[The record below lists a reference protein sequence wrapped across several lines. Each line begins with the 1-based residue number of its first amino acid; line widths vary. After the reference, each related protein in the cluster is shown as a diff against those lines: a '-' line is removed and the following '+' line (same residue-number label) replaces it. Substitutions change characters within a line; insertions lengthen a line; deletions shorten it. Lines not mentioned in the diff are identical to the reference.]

1 MIYLLHG
8 EDTEKARTKAHELVD
23 SLRAKKPDASFFKIE
38 AAQFSAE
45 KLDELINS
53 QGLFESKYIVLLDRV
68 FENKEAKEQLIGS
81 RKELAESPHI
91 FILLEGKVDKAALT
105 KLEKVAAKA
114 QVFEVGGAG
123 GSSGGFG
130 GGAGGKGRQF
140 AVGETGGQFS
150 ISEFNIFSLG
160 DAFGRRDK
168 KELWFLFSKAA
179 LRNIPAEEIPGI
191 LFWAWKSMALAAASK
206 DAAEAGINP
215 YVFQKSSGFAKNFS
229 ANELATMGARLV
241 RMSHD
246 AHRGKTDFDIELER
260 FVLGV

>member
-8 EDTEKARTKAHELVD
+8 ENTEKARAKAHELVD
-23 SLRAKKPDASFFKIE
+23 TLRAKKPDASFFKIE

-68 FENKEAKEQLIGS
+68 FENKEAKEQLLDS

-91 FILLEGKVDKAALT
+91 FIFLEGKIDKATLT
-105 KLEKVAAKA
+105 KLEKVAAKSQA
-114 QVFEVGGAG
+114 FEVN
-123 GSSGGFG
+123 GSSDGFG
-130 GGAGGKGRQF
+130 GKSRNF

-150 ISEFNIFSLG
+150 IGEFNIFGLG
-160 DAFGRRDK
+160 DALGRRDR
-168 KELWFLFSKAA
+168 KELWFLYSKAA
-179 LRNIPAEEIPGI
+179 LRDIPAEEIHGI

-229 ANELATMGARLV
+229 KEELANMGGRLV

-246 AHRGKTDFDIELER
+246 AHRGKVDFDIELER

>member
-8 EDTEKARTKAHELVD
+8 EDTEKARAKAHELVD
-23 SLRAKKPDASFFKIE
+23 TLRTKKPDASFFKIE

-68 FENKEAKEQLIGS
+68 FENKEAKEQLLDS

-91 FILLEGKVDKAALT
+91 FIFLEGKIDKASLT

-114 QVFEVGGAG
+114 QVFEMKNGGVGGMAEKTF
-123 GSSGGFG
+123 S
-130 GGAGGKGRQF
+130 
-140 AVGETGGQFS
+140 VGE
-150 ISEFNIFSLG
+150 FNTFALG

-168 KELWFLFSKAA
+168 KELWFLYSKAA
-179 LRNIPAEEIPGI
+179 LRNIPAEEIHGI

-206 DAAEAGINP
+206 DAGEAGLNP
-215 YVFQKSSGFAKNFS
+215 YVFQKSSAFAKNFTKD
-229 ANELATMGARLV
+229 ELATMGARLI

-246 AHRGKTDFDIELER
+246 AHRGKVDFDIELER

>member
-8 EDTEKARTKAHELVD
+8 EDIEKARAKAHEMVD
-23 SLRAKKPDASFFKIE
+23 TLRAKKPDASFFKIE

-53 QGLFESKYIVLLDRV
+53 QGLFESKYIVLLDRI
-68 FENKEAKEQLIGS
+68 FENKEAKEQLLDS

-91 FILLEGKVDKAALT
+91 FIFLEGKVDKASLM

-114 QVFEVGGAG
+114 QVFEMSRAG
-123 GSSGGFG
+123 
-130 GGAGGKGRQF
+130 KPRQF

-160 DAFGRRDK
+160 DALGRRDK
-168 KELWFLFSKAA
+168 KELWFLYSKSA
-179 LRNIPAEEIPGI
+179 LRNIPAEEIHGI

-229 ANELATMGARLV
+229 KEELASVGGRLV

-246 AHRGKTDFDIELER
+246 AHRGKVDFDIELER

>member
-8 EDTEKARTKAHELVD
+8 EDTEKARAKAHELVD
-23 SLRAKKPDASFFKIE
+23 TLRAKKTDASFFKIE

-68 FENKEAKEQLIGS
+68 FENKEAKEQLLDS

-91 FILLEGKVDKAALT
+91 FIFLEGKVDKASLT

-114 QVFEVGGAG
+114 QAFEVGGNDGAR
-123 GSSGGFG
+123 S
-130 GGAGGKGRQF
+130 GAGRSGKSRQF

-150 ISEFNIFSLG
+150 IGEFNIFALG

-168 KELWFLFSKAA
+168 KELWFLYSKAT
-179 LRNIPAEEIPGI
+179 LRNIPAEEIHGI
-191 LFWAWKSMALAAASK
+191 LFWAWKSMALAAGSK
-206 DAAEAGINP
+206 DAGEAGLNP
-215 YVFQKSSGFAKNFS
+215 YVFQKSSGFAKNFK
-229 ANELATMGARLV
+229 ADELAALGARLV

-246 AHRGKTDFDIELER
+246 AHRGKVDFDIELER